1 MFFKRGGGGTE
12 TMFTQ
17 DEMKTCM
24 HKLSIHRIK
33 FIILLPKYRCVIDSL
48 VGQLRLESQGS
59 NRIGYVTELLAT
71 EHHRNSDGARVLTPT
86 QECKQCA
93 LIQLNK
99 WTLCFESMSLQIS
112 LQSFRHCAGSVEQLL
127 HWLVFISQEA
137 LLVLSIIIICYYR
150 QEKAFWDWI
159 SIAIF
164 KSSSLI
170 AFHLLFV
177 R

>member
-1 MFFKRGGGGTE
+1 MFFKRGGGARKLCLHRTKWRLACINCQ
-12 TMFTQ
+12 FTA
-17 DEMKTCM
+17 
-24 HKLSIHRIK
+24 LN

-164 KSSSLI
+164 KS
-170 AFHLLFV
+170 
-177 R
+177 

>member
-164 KSSSLI
+164 KS
-170 AFHLLFV
+170 
-177 R
+177 

>member
-1 MFFKRGGGGTE
+1 MFFKRGGGTE

-59 NRIGYVTELLAT
+59 NRIGYVTEPLAT

-86 QECKQCA
+86 QECKHCA
-93 LIQLNK
+93 LIQSRNERCVLRVCLFRF
-99 WTLCFESMSLQIS
+99 LCSHSDIV
-112 LQSFRHCAGSVEQLL
+112 R
-127 HWLVFISQEA
+127 
-137 LLVLSIIIICYYR
+137 VLSNNCCTGWFTFPRKLCWY
-150 QEKAFWDWI
+150 
-159 SIAIF
+159 S
-164 KSSSLI
+164 
-170 AFHLLFV
+170 V
-177 R
+177 